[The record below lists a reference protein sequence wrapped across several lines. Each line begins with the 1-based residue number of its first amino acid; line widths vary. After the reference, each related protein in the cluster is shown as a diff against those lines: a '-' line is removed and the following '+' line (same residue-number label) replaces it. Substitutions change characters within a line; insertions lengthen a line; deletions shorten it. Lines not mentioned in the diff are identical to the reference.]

1 MPSLTAPDRSRRKNV
16 LRRDA
21 TIGSAEREIARVFG
35 IPDRC
40 VRLVNKN
47 GRKVALGQTRRRIAS
62 GMEPLVLGA
71 AREQGNFPCLR
82 RGLPI

>member
-1 MPSLTAPDRSRRKNV
+1 MPSFTAQDRSRRKNV

-47 GRKVALGQTRRRIAS
+47 GRK
-62 GMEPLVLGA
+62 
-71 AREQGNFPCLR
+71 ARSDKHVGELLR
-82 RGLPI
+82 EWSR

>member
-1 MPSLTAPDRSRRKNV
+1 MPSFTAPDRSRRKNV

-47 GRKVALGQTRRRIAS
+47 GRKGARINTSANCCGNGAVSLGIPLLALRAPDLIPR
-62 GMEPLVLGA
+62 
-71 AREQGNFPCLR
+71 
-82 RGLPI
+82 